1 MRNPADRGLLQ
12 TYNVQVTNQ
21 ENSNTHLKLIALFLS
36 FVVNRNRAVNEV
48 PNTNKARWMVSPD
61 SFSDNVSYNAV
72 RKLIVITFF
81 PRAIMPKAYWLW
93 YIYRVQTKL
102 GHIRILHKTCV
113 LWLKTKWLLRVYI
126 NFSHSKILKIKHFF
140 CFVTLRIIEL
150 IYFARYLK

>member
-81 PRAIMPKAYWLW
+81 PRAIMPKAY
-93 YIYRVQTKL
+93 
-102 GHIRILHKTCV
+102 
-113 LWLKTKWLLRVYI
+113 
-126 NFSHSKILKIKHFF
+126 
-140 CFVTLRIIEL
+140 
-150 IYFARYLK
+150 